1 LGTTIHILILLW
13 DKPYQAIFQ
22 VPNTKTLCQC
32 PSCIQVLLRLPWRGK
47 LFHNATIFQ
56 LLLAL
61 IIHIFCGIVHLTTPT
76 IVLIMAICFKIQ
88 GQKEIDELG
97 LRLQEMYQLHENTLN
112 ELQSLKSENE
122 DLLEEK
128 VWLTYQ
134 TRWVWFKF
142 SSLIV

>member
-1 LGTTIHILILLW
+1 MSLLHLSVTTIILER
-13 DKPYQAIFQ
+13 
-22 VPNTKTLCQC
+22 KTLPQC
-32 PSCIQVLLRLPWRGK
+32 DYL
-47 LFHNATIFQ
+47 FQ

-61 IIHIFCGIVHLTTPT
+61 IIHTFCGIIHLTTPIIILM
-76 IVLIMAICFKIQ
+76 IVICFKIQ

-128 VWLTYQ
+128 VW
-134 TRWVWFKF
+134 FKF

>member
-1 LGTTIHILILLW
+1 MIIILI
-13 DKPYQAIFQ
+13 
-22 VPNTKTLCQC
+22 
-32 PSCIQVLLRLPWRGK
+32 
-47 LFHNATIFQ
+47 
-56 LLLAL
+56 
-61 IIHIFCGIVHLTTPT
+61 IV
-76 IVLIMAICFKIQ
+76 ICFKIQ

-134 TRWVWFKF
+134 IRWVWFEL
-142 SSLIV
+142 SYLVTQIDLISLSVF

>member
-1 LGTTIHILILLW
+1 M
-13 DKPYQAIFQ
+13 
-22 VPNTKTLCQC
+22 
-32 PSCIQVLLRLPWRGK
+32 
-47 LFHNATIFQ
+47 
-56 LLLAL
+56 
-61 IIHIFCGIVHLTTPT
+61 IV
-76 IVLIMAICFKIQ
+76 IYFKIQ

-128 VWLTYQ
+128 VW
-134 TRWVWFKF
+134 FKF